1 MKNTRIKAMTL
12 LAVTALALAGCN
24 KPDNGVDNETPTQV
38 KVAEKAEKVKEEQPG
53 KLLTDKEIAEK
64 AWEKLSASE
73 RLRVGAE
80 PVVTNE
86 VAPTNKE
93 WKRALAQAE
102 RSGEPLRIVY
112 FNTSDEKA
120 NGRLLV
126 FAVGNEWMSD
136 SSRETILL
144 ANEDEMK
151 KLVEE
156 SDMVTEVEAK
166 LTEQGKLAET
176 AFSYAY
182 VSFDKN
188 TSADG
193 KPDINFYPMEENYF
207 AVHHKEQVITDTYKS
222 DLNER
227 VWTRGEIEERFG
239 KVLPPIVE

>member
-1 MKNTRIKAMTL
+1 MKNMRFKAMTL

-24 KPDNGVDNETPTQV
+24 KPDNGVDNEMPTQV
-38 KVAEKAEKVKEEQPG
+38 KVAEKSKKVKEEQSG
-53 KLLTDKEIAEK
+53 KLLTDNEIAEK
-64 AWEKLSASE
+64 AWEKISASE

-86 VAPTNKE
+86 VASTNKD
-93 WKRALAQAE
+93 WKRALEQSE

-136 SSRETILL
+136 SSRESVLF

-151 KLVEE
+151 EFVKK
-156 SDMVTEVEAK
+156 SDTVTEVEAK

-207 AVHHKEQVITDTYKS
+207 AVHHKEEVITDTYKS
-222 DLNER
+222 DLNDR
-227 VWTRGEIEERFG
+227 IWTREMIEERFG
-239 KVLPPIVE
+239 KVLPPIAE